1 MTRITSNI
9 TNVYA
14 MSKGFTEVAASTTAI
29 NTTATSVSNY
39 SGNFLEKAT
48 YNTPLNPLLVR
59 GAVTPDMA
67 DFTTPAN
74 VEAINSYEIHKAD
87 NVTLTNIK
95 TGIYNSNG
103 GFTDA
108 TCDYNND
115 PTITHDANAS
125 IIAGLSVSGTGIPA
139 GATISS
145 ITDSTHFELSAS
157 TTGGSVTNGTLTFT
171 IQTYSAVNRI
181 YPNEAVVDSHLKN
194 KQTTKGNVLQMYDY
208 GDDSG
213 QRMIHDRTLLNEV
226 LDATETVVTVGSATD
241 IIVDDVIIVDNEEML
256 VTVVSSNDLT
266 VIRGYNN
273 TTATTHLDNT
283 QVFERQKIDSLWVLV
298 YSDDANSHHFA
309 KVTEV
314 LEFDVFGDAIE
325 FSPSIGVDIPKDT
338 KFAIFS
344 SEVTAFPK
352 TDSDNQTLVA
362 CGYGL
367 LGGTSTTFTDATC
380 DYNDGTTVTHDINS
394 NIVTGLQVT
403 GTSIPANAYIVSI
416 TNTTS
421 FILNEATTGGSLS
434 NQTLTFSTKQDNRHY
449 LNTHVSRPFFYFLNG
464 KDRLE
469 PATRYILRT
478 SSFDGTN
485 HTYTYSTF
493 LTEPAYSG
501 DIIDYGPYTMEASL
515 VDMLYKADNP
525 AAMDFLEYTS
535 DYLQLTNGSPD
546 TILLDGGGSN
556 DASFDNSITDLDGT
570 EGTNWGLLG
579 ILRDSRFTLSGAQA
593 GIYCIDNATDST
605 ATTLTMD
612 AADFGGVSTSDSLII
627 RFLAH
632 AVDLDHN
639 EMYGAFS
646 SADATDT
653 IGGDTVGYFAMVNA
667 FRMGNRPDTEDATT
681 YYGYKEGHTRYMH
694 YTDSP
699 LTNNLAPNMLEMID
713 YESVTTTGGYVDMV
727 FADTQKILAKKIKQ
741 GDVLQIHQVVSSEE
755 VGLNRLAKLSGTFE
769 YDTTL
774 GTNQILVKNLGNNED
789 IRFLLESSI
798 PNSQTDTSSQFDPLF
813 DAFTIDVSGTLYH
826 FVPDRISNVSSNT
839 QTITVKSWRKDTDTE
854 FKTTT
859 LQANSVPNFTGNA
872 YRKRYSFLADN
883 IMTSEIPIDCKI
895 NGYSLDYNGA
905 SAVPTNRNVT
915 SFENLLDVLGTSLK
929 VGNTILEGE
938 NESRINDINLVFK
951 GGQMTGHRIK
961 ISYGDA
967 FNSFIKLQTHLKDER
982 FLDFYNKTDYKP
994 FSDRLSG
1001 ISLYNYPINSGL
1013 DGAGSLYRYNLNSP
1027 WSVSNTHIRGINS
1040 YIDYFQGTFDI
1051 ENKVFSGFVESVEQ
1065 VIEDGMFKLRI
1076 RGRNNIS
1083 KLLGPIVNKDYKFTE
1098 DIIYSTV
1105 GPIENM
1111 AHLGK
1116 MDYFTGISEGAAGSD
1131 GGNGVYEVGSTS
1143 FQVDTYVSSL
1153 LFAIAVNKGDLLFSK
1168 EGTLLGRIHAIT
1180 AGSNTY
1186 RITVEE
1192 GIPVRM
1198 KNGESIFITKQTPST
1213 DITPDVFEHQ
1223 SGLEMHYL
1231 AKRSNTVSFAK
1242 AMSSNPFI
1250 SIRVNSLSGTSNKGI
1265 IFTGGNSL
1273 TDTTDGAPA
1282 LEGGTLV
1289 GTSSSSH
1296 KLAKGYS
1303 IHSPSNIYFDLPF
1316 YCNLADEITDKH
1328 VIDFT
1333 NLNTV
1338 NSLTEYDILN
1348 LSSKEGETIIEIAP
1362 ICPAILARV
1371 DSNELDGRDKYLRLA
1386 VETATDVI
1394 YSVGYNGPIHFTA
1407 AASDNAYQNLMVG
1420 NIIFKSDGIEIGK
1433 IIDISRAYTET
1444 SANDDIVITLDKPLT
1459 SALNSGEDF
1468 YKYQY
1473 HNDDSS
1479 YTRYHYNSGGNI
1491 KFKASNNA
1499 TFLGDTYMKMNV
1511 IYSADTTD
1519 IAFFQKLKTGMRIE
1533 IQGATEGA
1541 NNGVFTIGKY
1551 YVSGSDYGW
1560 YVFPRK
1566 MAGTNYASSGLN
1578 NFKNDT
1584 TGDQTCT
1591 IKILTDHFTHGM
1603 YFLNTQG
1610 LSQGG
1615 VLTLTNPLLSSPNF
1629 VDNICKPIR
1638 WAGSLFHYI
1647 TDESLDIKSGGVAR
1661 YNPNAS
1667 TNTIYSD
1674 FIDRYGNTKWRYFG
1688 LQKGQSLSYINRRRK
1703 DGQIKNTYAQE
1714 KGKVNG
1720 YATAYRI
1727 ADAIHG
1733 SAEMFLYPYG
1743 YHNNDFSWG
1752 VSFYD
1757 ALHTDYVDTY
1767 NFLSGYQSGVS
1778 ASADSDNIRFHP
1790 YFLEYLSPESRDFR
1804 PVMGSNFAD
1813 LDKHGTW
1820 LTSPNTATS
1829 SNYNTLNVPRY
1840 MPRLHDN
1847 FRGGDW
1853 QEDMEAPE
1861 NPDDD
1866 SIATS
1871 SAAYSDV
1878 KKVTNIN
1885 FNLDNTGSRPT
1896 LEFDYNTD
1904 HATSDN
1910 TNRTA
1915 IAESLYNNW
1924 VKIGGTTDRNNNR
1937 AFYLTN
1943 DIANFPPIR
1952 RIKFS
1957 SPDSYGATLPP
1968 YTDFIDV
1975 NGSATNTTGTSL
1987 SNHTTVGAESITTLY
2002 PPWIGP
2008 KVDGITRAKD
2018 HWELPDPKTMRWFI
2032 FSPSDMFPDS
2042 MARQNH
2048 IGYSETIDSTAI
2060 ARKFTDYNLLLK
2072 GESSKSQSGVLH
2084 EYYEGSLDDEY
2095 ETDDNYETLPITE
2108 ASITPSQIKRFGLM
2122 RLIDCTYDWHFNLID
2137 PERLPDNME
2146 KLTTP
2151 NFQYTRYQA
2160 LRKTMLYAGDRDS
2173 SYDDSYSTM
2182 DTTDEDGTAI
2192 DPTGQV
2198 LVGDN
2203 IFTYHGKYL
2212 GTVTA
2217 LDSSNKKIT
2226 VVQRIELPQIRNSGE
2241 SYQYRGPLYVCGDAT
2256 LATSSQD
2263 REDSYYQFHTKGRGG
2278 LNTFTEVD
2286 SSVPT
2291 NMLQMMINA
2300 SYHKQ
2305 HITQTD
2311 YQQVPYGAITG
2322 ASGATGTAIIYD
2334 STNLDQNISACKFL
2348 SHFNENFSAFH
2359 NHGGID
2365 SLLLTPTVSLPPA
2378 FQTFYSK
2385 HTVASEP
2392 EKTINVMQSKEYLV
2406 NKTEGSATNN
2416 GLATEYSHV
2425 SNILQ
2430 WIQDGGNPYWNCDV
2444 VSLARYNIENSNG
2457 IQVPIGGKIKIR
2469 GAYILGDDSGT
2480 ARSIT
2485 TDFPYSKPARTGTP
2499 TGVDLAKQKYG
2510 DGFGGLTSAYGNV
2523 NSGEYSFLATH
2534 GYSTWGFAT
2543 YNADSITADTTYF
2556 DSNYASYVA
2565 DGIFGAF
2572 IPNLYLRRLESTE
2585 ITDGTVSE
2593 TSEGTIIFDSINGN
2607 TKMGIIRIEIDA
2619 TSSTNDNP
2627 FLNFVDL
2634 TGMYLVA
2641 NVGYMH
2647 GHPTASVDYRPF
2659 RNNGVYDEISYSS
2672 ESVIF
2677 NPSLLNIYENDGLF
2691 NTSMNDAMVDPKHIL
2706 YVHEHRRNVTG
2717 KVVAH
2722 ELLIDNIPINSA
2734 GIDPFFADNYR
2745 IMRPAEHCFWK
2756 DSPTEIKINTLSS
2769 QTTKMPQEN
2778 NMYKSIPSLTRVNQ
2792 AGEFSA
2798 GSTNDIN
2805 YITGTVVKGK
2815 IGKNEAVMSMYVAI
2829 DMDSRHAQHK
2839 TLTGTVSI
2847 TKGTYVVAGSS
2858 TLFTTE
2864 LQVGDM
2870 IKLSNQNCYIKEIA
2884 SNTALTLA
2892 SKFVCTT
2899 LSGATATLWN
2909 NKFTVLRDY
2918 IHLFN
2923 PTGNRNTFKSGSA
2936 YTMLLT
2942 DGISK
2947 QKMSMSVEADYWDS
2961 RALCKLSLG
2970 TKFENDML
2978 GIVSF
2983 GEVFILKSATPSKI
2997 NNAVSARI
3005 GSTVIIGSEVEDVIN
3020 DLLSSEDIEYNI
3032 NDDREYPYYISP
3044 NYQGID
3050 IFSASNFAARY
3061 KNKEI
3066 RIDETGI
3073 ALSKQ
3078 SRELDLR
3085 PIELSYEDTNL
3096 KIITVTRNTTT
3107 FDLYNEVIVYGNG
3120 IKSIKR
3126 NRKSIDK
3133 FGKKTL
3139 EDTNMGLIS
3148 QDDVDSR
3155 ALSLLKAH
3163 SEGDDRFTV
3172 KMSKTGIE
3180 FVKAGDIITLDFPTE
3195 GIPKGQYKVYEIRR
3209 QLAGL
3214 IELEIG
3220 TYRKD
3225 LADRFAELMMQNR
3238 SNTASIRGDKFKER
3252 AVTLDFF
3259 DSFKIKELRLL
3270 INRVGLAETDAF
3282 TLGFQTD
3289 SDRLLGFGATMGPLE
3304 TVTETL
3310 IDEDFL

>member
-1 MTRITSNI
+1 MTKQETNI

-14 MSKGFTEVAASTTAI
+14 MGKGFTEVAASTAAI
-29 NTTATSVSNY
+29 NTAATSASNY

-48 YNTPLNPLLVR
+48 YNAPLNPLLVR

-87 NVTLTNIK
+87 NATLTSSK

-103 GFTDA
+103 
-108 TCDYNND
+108 
-115 PTITHDANAS
+115 
-125 IIAGLSVSGTGIPA
+125 
-139 GATISS
+139 
-145 ITDSTHFELSAS
+145 ST
-157 TTGGSVTNGTLTFT
+157 
-171 IQTYSAVNRI
+171 QTYSAVNRI

-208 GDDSG
+208 GDNSG
-213 QRMIHDRTLLNEV
+213 QRMIYDRTLIAED
-226 LDATETVVTVGSATD
+226 LDATETVVTVASATGISVND
-241 IIVDDVIIVDNEEML
+241 IVIVDNEEML
-256 VTVVSSNDLT
+256 VTGVSSNDLT
-266 VIRGYNN
+266 VIRGYNF
-273 TTATTHLDNT
+273 TTATTHANT
-283 QVFERQKIDSLWVLV
+283 VALFEKQNIDSLWVLV

-309 KVTEV
+309 KVTEI

-367 LGGTSTTFTDATC
+367 LGGTS
-380 DYNDGTTVTHDINS
+380 N
-394 NIVTGLQVT
+394 
-403 GTSIPANAYIVSI
+403 
-416 TNTTS
+416 
-421 FILNEATTGGSLS
+421 
-434 NQTLTFSTKQDNRHY
+434 NRHY

-525 AAMDFLEYTS
+525 AAMDFLEYS
-535 DYLQLTNGSPD
+535 DNSLNLNENITLFTDATCDTNHSAGSGSSFGSNPKIIQMDSTASLKVGIEVSGTGIASNSVITQIDSATLFRVDINTTATNSNQTLTFSTD
-546 TILLDGGGSN
+546 TITVASDT
-556 DASFDNSITDLDGT
+556 SFDNTYTDLDGT

-579 ILRDSRFTLSGAQA
+579 ILRDSRFIIASSANSSNNLT
-593 GIYCIDNATDST
+593 YCVDSVTDST
-605 ATTLTMD
+605 ITTLTLD
-612 AADFGGVSTSDSLII
+612 VGDLTADDDVGTTSAL
-627 RFLAH
+627 RLRMLAH

-646 SADATDT
+646 SVDATDT
-653 IGGDTVGYFAMVNA
+653 IGSSNVGYFAMVNA

-774 GTNQILVKNLGNNED
+774 GTNQILVKDLGNNED

-798 PNSQTDTSSQFDPLF
+798 PNSQTDTSSQYDPLF
-813 DAFTIDVSGTLYH
+813 DTFTIDVSGTLYH

-915 SFENLLDVLGTSLK
+915 SFENFLDTLGTSLK

-961 ISYGDA
+961 ISYGDV

-1001 ISLYNYPINSGL
+1001 ISLYNYPINSAL

-1027 WSVSNTHIRGINS
+1027 ASVANTHIRGINS

-1065 VIEDGMFKLRI
+1065 VVEDGMFKLRI

-1111 AHLGK
+1111 AHLGE

-1143 FQVDTYVSSL
+1143 FQVDTYASSL

-1186 RITVEE
+1186 RITIEE

-1198 KNGESIFITKQTPST
+1198 KNGEPIFITKQTPST

-1250 SIRVNSLSGTSNKGI
+1250 STRVNSLSGTSNKGI

-1282 LEGGTLV
+1282 LEGGTLI

-1328 VIDFT
+1328 IIDFT

-1348 LSSKEGETIIEIAP
+1348 LSSKEGETIVEIAP

-1386 VETATDVI
+1386 VETATDEI
-1394 YSVGYNGPIHFTA
+1394 YSIGYNGPIHFTA

-1420 NIIFKSDGIEIGK
+1420 DIIFKSDGIEIGK
-1433 IIDISRAYTET
+1433 IIDISRAFVEA
-1444 SANDDIVITLDKPLT
+1444 SADNDIVITLDKPLT
-1459 SALNSGEDF
+1459 SALSSGEDF

-1491 KFKASNNA
+1491 KFKTSSSAA
-1499 TFLGDTYMKMNV
+1499 LLGDTISRMNI

-1533 IQGATEGA
+1533 IQGATEDA

-1566 MAGTNYASSGLN
+1566 MAGTNYAASGYN
-1578 NFKNDT
+1578 NFKDDT
-1584 TGDQTCT
+1584 TGDQICT
-1591 IKILTDHFTHGM
+1591 IKILTDHFSHGM

-1647 TDESLDIKSGGVAR
+1647 TDNSLDIKNDGSR

-1667 TNTIYSD
+1667 ANTIYSD

-1757 ALHTDYVDTY
+1757 ALHTDYVDTH
-1767 NFLSGYQSGVS
+1767 NFLGGEDTGS
-1778 ASADSDNIRFHP
+1778 ATASVDNIRFHP

-1866 SIATS
+1866 SITTTG
-1871 SAAYSDV
+1871 AAYTDV
-1878 KKVTNIN
+1878 KKITNVN
-1885 FNLDNTGSRPT
+1885 FNLDVLPLPT

-1904 HATSDN
+1904 HDTSDN

-1915 IAESLYNNW
+1915 ILFSVANNW
-1924 VKIGGTTDRNNNR
+1924 VKIDGTTDRNNNR
-1937 AFYLTN
+1937 TFYLTGQVSTA
-1943 DIANFPPIR
+1943 DPVR
-1952 RIKFS
+1952 GIKFS
-1957 SPDSYGATLPP
+1957 SPDSYSADYYPP
-1968 YTDFIDV
+1968 YIDFMDV
-1975 NGSATNTTGTSL
+1975 NGSGTTTTGTSL
-1987 SNHTTVGAESITTLY
+1987 SEHTLVGAESITTLY

-2072 GESSKSQSGVLH
+2072 GESSKSHSGVLH
-2084 EYYEGSLDDEY
+2084 EYYEGSLNDEY

-2160 LRKTMLYAGDRDS
+2160 LRKTTLYSGNKSNVVDS
-2173 SYDDSYSTM
+2173 SYDVIL
-2182 DTTDEDGTAI
+2182 TTDEDGTAI
-2192 DPTGQV
+2192 TPVGQV

-2212 GTVTA
+2212 GTVET
-2217 LDSSNKKIT
+2217 LDGTNKKIT
-2226 VVQRIELPQIRNSGE
+2226 VVQRIELPQIKNDGE
-2241 SYQYRGPLYVCGDAT
+2241 SYQYRGPIYVCGDAT
-2256 LATSSQD
+2256 LTVANQD

-2278 LNTFTEVD
+2278 KDTFTD
-2286 SSVPT
+2286 ASSNVRL
-2291 NMLQMMINA
+2291 NMLQMMMNA
-2300 SYHKQ
+2300 SYHEQ
-2305 HITQTD
+2305 HSTQTD
-2311 YQQVPYGAITG
+2311 YQQVPYGAING
-2322 ASGATGTAIIYD
+2322 ASGANGTAIVYD
-2334 STNLDQNISACKFL
+2334 STDLDQSISACKFL
-2348 SHFNENFSAFH
+2348 IHFNENFSAFH
-2359 NHGGID
+2359 NHGGTD
-2365 SLLLTPTVSLPPA
+2365 NTKLTPTICLPPA
-2378 FQTFYSK
+2378 FRTFYSK
-2385 HTVASEP
+2385 HTVTGAP

-2430 WIQDGGNPYWNCDV
+2430 WVQDGGNPYWGCDV
-2444 VSLARYNIENSNG
+2444 VTLARHNIENSNG
-2457 IQVPIGGKIKIR
+2457 IQTPIGGKTKIR
-2469 GAYILGDDSGT
+2469 TEYKVGNDSGT

-2485 TDFPYSKPARTGTP
+2485 TDFPYSKPARTATP
-2499 TGVDLAKQKYG
+2499 TGVTLAEQKYG
-2510 DGFGGLTSAYGNV
+2510 DGWGGFGGSTAYGNA

-2534 GYSTWGFAT
+2534 GYWPWGFAT
-2543 YNADSITADTTYF
+2543 FKADAQTAGSPYF

-2572 IPNLYLRRLESTE
+2572 MPNLYLGALKNSL
-2585 ITDGTVSE
+2585 ITGDYDE
-2593 TSEGTIIFDSINGN
+2593 TDETLEGTIIFDSINGN
-2607 TKMGIIRIEIDA
+2607 TKMGIIRIEMDA
-2619 TSSTNDNP
+2619 TGSTNDNP

-2641 NVGYMH
+2641 NMGYLH
-2647 GHPTASVDYRPF
+2647 GHKTSSVNYGPFNSSAST
-2659 RNNGVYDEISYSS
+2659 YDIANWANDD
-2672 ESVIF
+2672 IF
-2677 NPSLLNIYENDGLF
+2677 NPSLLNLYVADGTY
-2691 NTSMNDAMVDPKHIL
+2691 NTSMNGGMIDPNHIL

-2722 ELLIDNIPINSA
+2722 ELLIDNIPYDNGGA
-2734 GIDPFFADNYR
+2734 MEFFDNYR

-2778 NMYKSIPSLTRVNQ
+2778 KMYSYTPSLTKVNQ
-2792 AGEFSA
+2792 EGQFIGVDALSLSDGKGE
-2798 GSTNDIN
+2798 
-2805 YITGTVVKGK
+2805 
-2815 IGKNEAVMSMYVAI
+2815 NEAVMSMYVAI

-2847 TKGTYVVAGSS
+2847 TKGTYAVVGVS

-2870 IKLSNQNCYIKEIA
+2870 IKLSNQNCYVKEIT
-2884 SNTALTLA
+2884 SNTVLTLA
-2892 SKFVCTT
+2892 SKFVCTS

-2918 IHLFN
+2918 THLFN

-2983 GEVFILKSATPSKI
+2983 GEVFTLKSAVPSKI
-2997 NNAVSARI
+2997 RGAVSARI

-3085 PIELSYEDTNL
+3085 PIELTYEDTNL

-3139 EDTNMGLIS
+3139 EDTNMELIS

-3209 QLAGL
+3209 QLVGL

-3225 LADRFAELMMQNR
+3225 LADRFAELMMRNR

-3270 INRVGLAETDAF
+3270 INRVGLADTDAF